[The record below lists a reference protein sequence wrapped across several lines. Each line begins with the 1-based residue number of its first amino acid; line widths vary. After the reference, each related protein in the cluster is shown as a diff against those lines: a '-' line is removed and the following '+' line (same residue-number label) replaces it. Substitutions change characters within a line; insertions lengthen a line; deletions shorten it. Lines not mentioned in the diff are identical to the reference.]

1 MRRQNKFPIKPIMI
15 VLLIVLLGVMI
26 YNSGVLVK
34 IGLLKS
40 GIPEDIGIRPD
51 DPRVIEKVDE
61 SVDRGLVRRT
71 VDELMGLITGKV
83 KEGTIVIVT
92 NDTAK
97 TWGIENMTFEIKNAV
112 TGEVMEQVVT
122 NSEGVAKSSPLKYKR
137 AYEIRQIETAFPY
150 EASDE
155 TIVIEMKA
163 PITEVKFEQRVEE
176 QVKRYERDDSGSINV
191 IESFVP
197 VELIFQKPELPNG
210 CEITSLTSALNYNGY
225 PIDKVTLSDEFLPMR
240 PFYRKD
246 GKLYGPH
253 PDEAFSGNPR
263 DGSGFYVFA
272 GPTAK
277 AGNDYIKS
285 VDGQHA
291 ITDLTGSSR
300 ETIIDYVEQG
310 VPVVIWVT
318 LDLGAPNFNYSWLLD
333 DTGEEYPAL
342 LNLHCVVINGING
355 DQFSVMDPLAGNVSY
370 DVNAFFESY
379 ESIGS
384 RALVVLP
391 LDN

>member
-1 MRRQNKFPIKPIMI
+1 MKRQNKFPIKPIMI
-15 VLLIVLLGVMI
+15 VLLIVLLGVML
-26 YNSGVLVK
+26 YNSGVLVS
-34 IGLLKS
+34 IGLMKS
-40 GIPEDIGIRPD
+40 GIPEDIGIRAD

-61 SVDRGLVRRT
+61 SVDRSLVRRT

-83 KEGTIVIVT
+83 KEGSIVIVT

-97 TWGIENMTFEIKNAV
+97 TWGVENLTFEISNAV
-112 TGEVMEQVVT
+112 TGEVMELLVT
-122 NSEGVAKSSPLKYKR
+122 NSDGVAKSSPLKYKR
-137 AYEIRQIETAFPY
+137 AYEIRQIETSFPY

-155 TIVIEMKA
+155 TIVLEMKA
-163 PITEVKFEQRVEE
+163 QIMEIKFEQKVEE
-176 QVKRYERDDSGSINV
+176 QVKRYERDSSGEINIV
-191 IESFVP
+191 EAFVP

-210 CEITSLTSALNYNGY
+210 CEITSLTSALDFYGY
-225 PIDKVTLSDEFLPMR
+225 SIDKVTLSDEFLPMR

-253 PDEAFSGNPR
+253 PDQAFSGNPR

-285 VDGQHA
+285 VNGEHA

-370 DVNAFFESY
+370 EVNAFFESY

-391 LDN
+391 LEN

>member
-1 MRRQNKFPIKPIMI
+1 MRRQNKFPIKSVLIA
-15 VLLIVLLGVMI
+15 LLIVLLGVMI

-83 KEGTIVIVT
+83 KEGSIVIVT

-97 TWGIENMTFEIKNAV
+97 TWGVEDMTFEIKNAV
-112 TGEVMEQVVT
+112 TGEVLEQVVT

-137 AYEIRQIETAFPY
+137 AYEIRQIATAFPY
-150 EASDE
+150 ESSDE
-155 TIVIEMKA
+155 TIVLEMKS
-163 PITEVKFEQRVEE
+163 PIMEIKFEQRVEE
-176 QVKRYERDDSGSINV
+176 QVKKYERDSNGNINV
-191 IESFVP
+191 IEAFVP

-225 PIDKVTLSDEFLPMR
+225 DIDKVTLSDEFLPMR

-246 GKLYGPH
+246 GKLFGPH

-285 VDGQHA
+285 VNGDHA
-291 ITDLTGSSR
+291 IKDLTGSSR
-300 ETIIDYVEQG
+300 EAIIEYVKQG

-318 LDLGAPNFNYSWLLD
+318 LELNPPNFNYSWQLEN
-333 DTGEEYPAL
+333 TGVEYKAL
-342 LNLHCVVINGING
+342 LNLHSVLINGING
-355 DQFSVMDPLAGNVSY
+355 DQFNVMDPLKGNVEY
-370 DVNAFFESY
+370 DVTKLFESY

>member
-15 VLLIVLLGVMI
+15 VLLVVLLGVMI
-26 YNSGVLVK
+26 FNSGVLVK

-61 SVDRGLVRRT
+61 SVDRGLVRST
-71 VDELMGLITGKV
+71 VDELMSLITGKV
-83 KEGTIVIVT
+83 KEGSIEIVAS
-92 NDTAK
+92 DALK
-97 TWGIENMTFEIKNAV
+97 SWGVENMTFEIKNAV

-122 NSEGVAKSSPLKYKR
+122 NSDGTAKSMPLKYKR
-137 AYEIRQIETAFPY
+137 AYEIKQVSTAFPY
-150 EASDE
+150 EVSDE
-155 TIVIEMKA
+155 TIVLEMKA
-163 PITEVKFEQRVEE
+163 PITEIKFDQRVEE
-176 QVKRYERDDSGSINV
+176 QVKNYDKDTNGNIKI

-210 CEITSLTSALNYNGY
+210 CEITSLTTVLNYYGY
-225 PIDKVTLSDEFLPMR
+225 PIDKVTLSDKFLPMK

-285 VDGQHA
+285 VGGEHA

-333 DTGEEYPAL
+333 DSGEEYPAL
-342 LNLHCVVINGING
+342 LNLHSVAISGING
-355 DQFSVMDPLAGNVSY
+355 DQFSVMDPLKGNVMY
-370 DVNAFFESY
+370 DVNSLFESY

-391 LDN
+391 VDN

>member
-1 MRRQNKFPIKPIMI
+1 MRRQNKFPIKPILI

-26 YNSGVLVK
+26 YNSGVLVS

-40 GIPEDIGIRPD
+40 DIPEDIGIRPD

-61 SVDRGLVRRT
+61 TVDRGLVKST
-71 VDELMGLITGKV
+71 VDELLGLITGKV
-83 KEGTIVIVT
+83 KEGSIEIVAS
-92 NDTAK
+92 DTLK
-97 TWGIENMTFEIKNAV
+97 TWGVENMTFEIKNAV
-112 TGEVMEQVVT
+112 TGEVMEQVIT
-122 NSEGVAKSSPLKYKR
+122 NSEGVAKSGPLKYKR
-137 AYEIRQIETAFPY
+137 AYEIRQVVTAFPY
-150 EASDE
+150 EASE
-155 TIVIEMKA
+155 EKIILEMKA
-163 PITEVKFEQRVEE
+163 PIMQIKFEQRVEE
-176 QVKRYERDDSGSINV
+176 QVKYYEQDSRGNIKV
-191 IESFVP
+191 VEAFVP

-246 GKLYGPH
+246 GKLFGPH

-272 GPTAK
+272 GPTVK

-285 VDGQHA
+285 VGGEHVV
-291 ITDLTGSSR
+291 TDLTGSSR
-300 ETIIDYVEQG
+300 AEIIRYVEQG

-318 LDLGAPNFNYSWLLD
+318 LELSPPNFNYSWKLD
-333 DTGEEYPAL
+333 DTGEDYQAL

-355 DQFSVMDPLAGNVSY
+355 DQFNVMDPLRGNVEY
-370 DVNAFFESY
+370 DVNKFLESY

-384 RALVVLP
+384 RALVVSP
-391 LDN
+391 LNN

>member
-1 MRRQNKFPIKPIMI
+1 MRRQNKFPIKPILI
-15 VLLIVLLGVMI
+15 LLLIVLLGVMI
-26 YNSGVLVK
+26 YNSGVLVS
-34 IGLLKS
+34 IGLMKS
-40 GIPEDIGIRPD
+40 DIPEDIGIRPD

-61 SVDRGLVRRT
+61 TVDRGLVKRT

-83 KEGTIVIVT
+83 KEGTIEIVAI
-92 NDTAK
+92 DSLKA
-97 TWGIENMTFEIKNAV
+97 WGVGNMTFEIRNAV

-122 NSEGVAKSSPLKYKR
+122 NSDGIAKSKPLKYRR
-137 AYEIRQIETAFPY
+137 AYEVRQLATVFPY
-150 EASDE
+150 ETSE
-155 TIVIEMKA
+155 EMIILEMKA
-163 PITEVKFEQRVEE
+163 PITEIKFEQWVEE
-176 QVKRYERDDSGSINV
+176 QVKHYEQDSKGNIKV
-191 IESFVP
+191 VEAFVP
-197 VELIFQKPELPNG
+197 VELILQKPELPNG

-225 PIDKVTLSDEFLPMR
+225 DIDKVTLSDEFLPMR

-246 GKLYGPH
+246 GKLFGPH

-285 VDGQHA
+285 VNGEHA
-291 ITDLTGSSR
+291 IKDLTGSSR
-300 ETIIDYVEQG
+300 EAIIDYVKQG

-318 LDLGAPNFNYSWLLD
+318 LELNPPNFNYSWLLD
-333 DTGEEYPAL
+333 TTGEEYRAL

-355 DQFSVMDPLAGNVSY
+355 DQFNVMDPLRGNVEY
-370 DVNAFFESY
+370 DVTKFFESY

-391 LDN
+391 LEN